1 MYIFTVIFLVYKFNK
16 FGDGDTE
23 LSTIILHSLNKLSEL
38 KETLGLLFS
47 GLLSTFRHELCIF
60 VNCATYTE

>member
-1 MYIFTVIFLVYKFNK
+1 MYICTVIFLIYKFNN

-38 KETLGLLFS
+38 KETLGLGSVAYCERLDTNYVY
-47 GLLSTFRHELCIF
+47 L
-60 VNCATYTE
+60 